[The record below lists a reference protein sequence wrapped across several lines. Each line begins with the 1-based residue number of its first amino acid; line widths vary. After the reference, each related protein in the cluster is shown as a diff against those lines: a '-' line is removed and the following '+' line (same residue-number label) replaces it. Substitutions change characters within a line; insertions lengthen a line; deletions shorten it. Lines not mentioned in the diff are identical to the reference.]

1 MDLLSEFALVNNK
14 CDLCDSRYVFGGLWL
29 KGLNNDLRTSSGDM
43 GLVMSGRN
51 EARGQEEETWK
62 NPLRRKITGSL
73 EREPG
78 CI

>member
-14 CDLCDSRYVFGGLWL
+14 CDSRYVFGGLWL

-43 GLVMSGRN
+43 VVSRRN
-51 EARGQEEETWK
+51 AARGQEEETWK